1 MMVAIMMLLMMTTM
15 MLLMMVIVDMIN
27 GDQPSCNEG
36 TNNGEDHKPE
46 CKVQESLLWMVN
58 EDYRIFM

>member
-1 MMVAIMMLLMMTTM
+1 MMEIMMLLMMTTM
-15 MLLMMVIVDMIN
+15 MVIVDMIN
-27 GDQPSCNEG
+27 DDQPSCNEG

-58 EDYRIFM
+58 KDYRIFM

>member
-15 MLLMMVIVDMIN
+15 MVTMIN
-27 GDQPSCNEG
+27 DDQPSCNEG

-46 CKVQESLLWMVN
+46 CKVEESLLWMVN

>member
-1 MMVAIMMLLMMTTM
+1 MMLLMMTTM
-15 MLLMMVIVDMIN
+15 MVIVDMIN
-27 GDQPSCNEG
+27 DDQPSCNEG

-58 EDYRIFM
+58 KDYRIFL